1 MVSDNSK
8 QLNFTLDSRASRF
21 SRGPIDLFDQ
31 HARKAFFLADRACRR
46 CGWHS
51 KPQINIQIY
60 SNALGHYT
68 KLIPINI

>member
-21 SRGPIDLFDQ
+21 SHSRGRLIYLINTLVK
-31 HARKAFFLADRACRR
+31 HFFLVARMALPE
-46 CGWHS
+46 GS
-51 KPQINIQIY
+51 GINIQIY